1 MKYPC
6 NIILDLLPLYH
17 DGVCN
22 TESADAIREHMNECE
37 NCRAYYQS
45 LQAFDT
51 LPIGAGGNE
60 EEMRKTASLKAV
72 KKKILYKRILASVV
86 SVAIILSL
94 AFGAFVYME
103 NKTVEIEYKDNIEVS
118 QKSGNL
124 IALLSGNTYTQASS
138 ILVTVNKNGQSQTN
152 LYFKLSTSLWD
163 DMVASNSRT
172 FSEYVL
178 AYEEKGAGEIDNVY
192 YFIGDYKGLE
202 NLSAEE
208 LTKET
213 QGSILLWSK

>member
-22 TESADAIREHMNECE
+22 TESADAIREHLNECE
-37 NCRAYYQS
+37 SCRAYYQS
-45 LQAFDT
+45 LQASDS

-60 EEMRKTASLKAV
+60 EEMRKAASLKAV
-72 KKKILYKRILASVV
+72 KKKILHKRILASVV
-86 SVAIILSL
+86 SVAIVLSL
-94 AFGAFVYME
+94 AFGSFVYME
-103 NKTVEIEYKDNIEVS
+103 NKTVVIEYKDNIEVL
-118 QKSGNL
+118 QKGGDL
-124 IALLSGNTYTQASS
+124 IARLSGNTYTQASS
-138 ILVTVNKNGQSQTN
+138 ILVTVNNKTN
-152 LYFKLSTSLWD
+152 LYFYLSTSLWD
-163 DMVASNSRT
+163 DVVASNSRT

-178 AYEEKGAGEIDNVY
+178 AYEEKGAGEIDNIY
-192 YFIGDYKGLE
+192 YFTGDYNGLE

-213 QGSILLWSK
+213 QGSVLLWSK